1 MIEAMRTLFRLLG
14 WIVMGA
20 AVAVLAIDAWAWLGG
35 ARKLTAAGVL
45 WHRLDEGS
53 LEVAKSVTQRYLFP
67 WLWDPIMAWVLL
79 QPAAAVLGVLGF
91 LIAWLARR

>member
-1 MIEAMRTLFRLLG
+1 MRTLFRLLG

-20 AVAVLAIDAWAWLGG
+20 GLAILAIDAWAWLGG
-35 ARKLTAAGVL
+35 ARKLTATGAL

-53 LEVAKSVTQRYLFP
+53 LEVAQSVTQRYLLP